1 MRGDGP
7 PSTVNDMT
15 PLIGLGITFWFISL
29 SGALSP
35 GPLTT
40 LAIVQ
45 GARGDRWSGI
55 RLAVGHGIPEGLL
68 VLALAYGLGTWL
80 RHPLIGGLIGLAGG
94 GLLLW
99 MGYGLI
105 TGVLQGRLSLAKAQ
119 SAVPTAMRLGPVAAG
134 VLLSLS
140 NPYWSLWWATVG
152 TRYIIRASSAGLI
165 ALCAFYLLAH
175 WTTDLAWLSGLSW
188 ATAAGRRWLGERA
201 YRLILLTCGLFLVAM
216 SGVFVYGGWRLLQ
229 RF

>member
-1 MRGDGP
+1 
-7 PSTVNDMT
+7 MT
-15 PLIGLGITFWFISL
+15 PLIGLGLTFWLISL

-45 GARGDRWSGI
+45 GARGERWSGVK
-55 RLAVGHGIPEGLL
+55 LAVGHGVPEGLL
-68 VLALAYGLGTWL
+68 VLALAYGLGAWL
-80 RHPLIGGLIGLAGG
+80 RHPVVGGVVGLAGG
-94 GLLLW
+94 AFLLW

-105 TGVLQGRLSLAKAQ
+105 AGVARGHLSLAQAQ
-119 SAVPTAMRLGPVAAG
+119 RATPTAMRLGPVAAG
-134 VLLSLS
+134 ILLSLS

-152 TRYIIRASSAGLI
+152 TRYIVRASSAGLL

-188 ATAAGRRWLGERA
+188 ATATGRGWLGERA
-201 YRLILLTCGLFLVAM
+201 YRVVLLVCGTFLAVMGGLFI
-216 SGVFVYGGWRLLQ
+216 YGGWQFLQ